1 MSETQFDLT
10 DTALMDRWERIIKIE
25 NLQADTAL
33 KQAQTRYVPWQVWS
47 AGATA
52 GGAVVAAL
60 IAVGHWL

>member
-1 MSETQFDLT
+1 MSEAQIDFNDPI
-10 DTALMDRWERIIKIE
+10 AADRWERIIKIQ

-33 KQAQTRYVPWQVWS
+33 KQAQTKVVPWQVWS

-60 IAVGHWL
+60 IALGHYL